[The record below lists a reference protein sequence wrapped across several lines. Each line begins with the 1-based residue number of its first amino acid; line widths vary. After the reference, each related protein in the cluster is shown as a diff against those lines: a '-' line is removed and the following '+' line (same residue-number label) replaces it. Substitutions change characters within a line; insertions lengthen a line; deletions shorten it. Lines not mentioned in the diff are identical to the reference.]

1 MSDDTRVYRLVV
13 YLSLVALTAT
23 LSWSL
28 WSAASKP
35 VVG

>member
-1 MSDDTRVYRLVV
+1 MFDESRVYRLAV

-23 LSWSL
+23 LSWAL

-35 VVG
+35 ILG